1 MLLKNESQIIRVLK
15 TQGDRSLVIDCV
27 KRTMPKWVD
36 TSSLTDFVEC
46 TEEDLYTQ
54 TGNPQNRELTP
65 KEQRTAQER
74 YTMIAPV
81 LPFIANEKKRS
92 QMIDFLSEHQSKQTI
107 RKYLCSY
114 LVYQTVAALAPAQR
128 TTNRELRLSE
138 RNFRWALN
146 KYYYTQQKQTLTYTY
161 NMMLKAKY
169 TDNNGELHPEY
180 PSFTQFRYFFRK
192 TRDKKKECISRNGLK
207 NYQRNNRPL
216 LGDGVREYA
225 PAPGVGMIDSTIADV
240 YLVDDGGK
248 LVGRP
253 IITACVDAYSGLCL
267 GYSLGWEGGTYS
279 LRGLMLNIITD
290 KKSWCQEHG
299 VFIESEDWPCYQ
311 LPGVFCCDRGS
322 EYTSENFAN
331 VCELGPKL
339 SALPSFRPELKSMVE
354 RWFGSLQDLYKP
366 YLKGRGYVEKDAN
379 ERGVSDYRLDACLTL
394 RDFERIMLHCI
405 VYLNSKRVIDFPF
418 TDEMIADGVKPYANE
433 IFAWGCRQMGANLID
448 VEPRRLIQILLPRTT
463 GRFKRNGLNVNGMRY
478 KNDDSKYTEAYLSGG
493 EVTVAYNP
501 DDVSECWLIENG
513 TYIPF
518 VLIERRFA
526 HKSLDAAKA
535 LQQAR
540 KQTVNT
546 ATADNL
552 QAQLDLADHIQI
564 IVAQGNHTDVDLKNI
579 RSTRKKERARTHI
592 DYTKEVN

>member
-1 MLLKNESQIIRVLK
+1 
-15 TQGDRSLVIDCV
+15 
-27 KRTMPKWVD
+27 
-36 TSSLTDFVEC
+36 
-46 TEEDLYTQ
+46 
-54 TGNPQNRELTP
+54 
-65 KEQRTAQER
+65 
-74 YTMIAPV
+74 
-81 LPFIANEKKRS
+81 
-92 QMIDFLSEHQSKQTI
+92 
-107 RKYLCSY
+107 
-114 LVYQTVAALAPAQR
+114 
-128 TTNRELRLSE
+128 
-138 RNFRWALN
+138 
-146 KYYYTQQKQTLTYTY
+146 
-161 NMMLKAKY
+161 
-169 TDNNGELHPEY
+169 
-180 PSFTQFRYFFRK
+180 
-192 TRDKKKECISRNGLK
+192 
-207 NYQRNNRPL
+207 
-216 LGDGVREYA
+216 
-225 PAPGVGMIDSTIADV
+225 
-240 YLVDDGGK
+240 
-248 LVGRP
+248 
-253 IITACVDAYSGLCL
+253 
-267 GYSLGWEGGTYS
+267 
-279 LRGLMLNIITD
+279 MLNIITD
-290 KKSWCQEHG
+290 KKCWCQDHG
-299 VFIESEDWPCYQ
+299 VFIENNDWPCHQ

-322 EYTSENFAN
+322 EYISENFAN

-394 RDFERIMLHCI
+394 PDFERIMLHCI
-405 VYLNSKRVIDFPF
+405 VYLNSKRVINFPF
-418 TDEMIADGVKPYANE
+418 TAEMIANGVKPYANE
-433 IFAWGCRQMGANLID
+433 IFAWGCCQMGANLID
-448 VEPRRLIQILLPRTT
+448 VEPRRLIQTLLPRTT

>member
-36 TSSLTDFVEC
+36 TSSLTDLVEC
-46 TEEDLYTQ
+46 TEEDLYAQ

-146 KYYYTQQKQTLTYTY
+146 KNYYTQQKQTLTYTY
-161 NMMLKAKY
+161 NMMLKVKY
-169 TDNNGELHPEY
+169 TDSSGKLLPEY
-180 PSFTQFRYFFRK
+180 PSFTQFRYYFRK
-192 TRDKKKECISRNGLK
+192 TRNKKKEYISRDGLK

-267 GYSLGWEGGTYS
+267 GYSLGWEGGVYS
-279 LRGLMLNIITD
+279 LKGLMLNIITE
-290 KKSWCQEHG
+290 KKSWCQDRG
-299 VFIESEDWPCYQ
+299 VFIESEDWPCHQ

-322 EYTSENFAN
+322 EYISDNFSTI
-331 VCELGPKL
+331 CELGPKL

-354 RWFGSLQDLYKP
+354 RWFGLLQDLYKP
-366 YLKGRGYVEKDAN
+366 HLKGRGYVEKDAN

-433 IFAWGCRQMGANLID
+433 IFAWGCLQMGANLID
-448 VEPRRLIQILLPRTT
+448 VEPRRLIQTLLPRTT

-478 KNDDSKYTEAYLSGG
+478 KNNDPKYTEAYLSGG

-501 DDVSECWLIENG
+501 DDVSECWMIENG

-540 KQTVNT
+540 KQTIN
-546 ATADNL
+546 AAAADNL